1 MDSPAKEELENPRGP
16 AELEQVR
23 RASKKTPRMKKMP
36 FNVMEHTLVPNHRLL
51 SNEETRKVLSSLK
64 ISKDQLPKIKINDPC
79 VKILETPKRPVKE
92 GMVVEV
98 TRTSETAGQSKAYRL
113 VVRR

>member
-1 MDSPAKEELENPRGP
+1 
-16 AELEQVR
+16 
-23 RASKKTPRMKKMP
+23 MP
-36 FNVMEHTLVPNHRLL
+36 FNVMEHTLVPKHTLL
-51 SNEETRKVLSSLK
+51 SDTETKKVLTSLK
-64 ISKDQLPKIKINDPC
+64 ISKDQLPKIKISDPC
-79 VKILETPKRPVKE
+79 VKILETTKRPIKE